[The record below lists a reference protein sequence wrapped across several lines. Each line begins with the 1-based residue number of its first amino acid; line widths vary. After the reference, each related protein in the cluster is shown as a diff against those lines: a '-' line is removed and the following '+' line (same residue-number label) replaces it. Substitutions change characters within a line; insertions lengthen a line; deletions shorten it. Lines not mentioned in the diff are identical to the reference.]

1 MMLLTT
7 AALARKFDDLMG
19 RHRILN
25 RRSSQ
30 L

>member
-1 MMLLTT
+1 MKLLT
-7 AALARKFDDLMG
+7 AGALAHKTGHLMG